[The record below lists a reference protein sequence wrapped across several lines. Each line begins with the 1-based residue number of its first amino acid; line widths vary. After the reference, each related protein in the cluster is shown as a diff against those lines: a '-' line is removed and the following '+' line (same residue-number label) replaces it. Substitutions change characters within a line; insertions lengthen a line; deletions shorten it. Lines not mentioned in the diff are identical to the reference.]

1 MSVALMVDELV
12 VNLVVHLVDVLV
24 VQRVAWMESFIKNK
38 THGIK

>member
-38 THGIK
+38 NKE